1 MENADAQASVMDVS
15 QYRTMKDALG
25 EDFAAL
31 VADFFTDCRRY
42 SAGLASLAEAGDAD
56 GFRELSH
63 ELKGAS
69 ALLGLSGISTCA
81 ADWETMSKDG
91 NLPDTGLI
99 RDRFPSL
106 VEETRKQVTE
116 MP

>member
-1 MENADAQASVMDVS
+1 MEKADDHVSLMDVS
-15 QYRTMKDALG
+15 HYRTMKDALG
-25 EDFAAL
+25 EDFAEL
-31 VADFFTDCRRY
+31 VADFFTDCSRY
-42 SAGLASLAEAGDAD
+42 SAGLTSLAEAGDAD

-81 ADWETMSKDG
+81 AEWETMAKDG
-91 NLPDTGLI
+91 KLPDTGLI

-106 VEETRKQVTE
+106 VEETRKQIAE
-116 MP
+116 LP